1 MATPLAINSADLSF
15 NPTTVSL
22 QNFVAKTGKTDL
34 QAQGSIHNLLG
45 FFFRKEKLEGNF
57 NLNSN
62 HFALS
67 DFMVAEGETL
77 ENENTTPDS
86 GEETIKIPSF
96 LDITINANAQTV
108 TYDNLTLK
116 DVKGTLRIDDEKSH
130 LAGLPIGNFWREIS
144 S

>member
-1 MATPLAINSADLSF
+1 
-15 NPTTVSL
+15 
-22 QNFVAKTGKTDL
+22 
-34 QAQGSIHNLLG
+34 
-45 FFFRKEKLEGNF
+45 
-57 NLNSN
+57 
-62 HFALS
+62 
-67 DFMVAEGETL
+67 MVAEGETL